1 MKNNA
6 DKRLYYL
13 LAVGVV
19 VVVVG
24 IIAGLAGEGDNN
36 GGGSI
41 DGKTAQLNF
50 DEKRFDFG
58 RVSMADGKIS
68 HRFKFKNEG
77 EGDLTIDDLFTSC
90 MCTNA
95 ALIINGKKGPS
106 YGMPMAGQAGI
117 PFWNEQLK
125 PGEEAELEVT
135 FDPNAHGPDG
145 TGPITRAITL
155 VSNDSGINK
164 SKTDLIITA
173 KVIK

>member
-13 LAVGVV
+13 LAVVV
-19 VVVVG
+19 VVIVIG

-36 GGGSI
+36 GGGSV
-41 DGKTAQLNF
+41 DGKTAKLNF
-50 DEKRFDFG
+50 GERRYDFG
-58 RVSMADGKIS
+58 QVSMARGKVS
-68 HRFKFKNEG
+68 HGFKFKNEG
-77 EGDLTIDDLFTSC
+77 EGELTIDDLSTSC
-90 MCTNA
+90 MCTSA
-95 ALIINGKKGPS
+95 ALIISGKKGPS
-106 YGMPMAGQAGI
+106 YGMPMAGQVNI
-117 PFWNEQLK
+117 PFFSEQLK

-145 TGPITRAITL
+145 VGPITRSITL

-173 KVIK
+173 NVIK